1 MPTEGTPSLRESYRA
16 RVRER
21 TIEVAYSE
29 AVDKGWDK
37 VRVGRVATRVGVSR
51 ALLYKE
57 FGDKNGLGEALV
69 LHESE
74 RFLVGVQQ
82 VLRQYDEQPADSD
95 GAVVAEAIRA
105 SVDYTL
111 TQAAHSPLLRA
122 MLVPG
127 QDPTTGPTPTEVG
140 IGALPV
146 LSAAPQLVELAGDT
160 LVAWLRGRLPQL
172 GVDELVDAMDALIRL
187 TVSHVAQP
195 GADPDAAA
203 RRICAVALRYL
214 RLA

>member
-16 RVRER
+16 QVRER

-29 AVDKGWDK
+29 AVDKGWDR
-37 VRVGRVATRVGVSR
+37 VRVGQVATRVGVSR

-57 FGDKNGLGEALV
+57 FGDKHGLGEALV

-82 VLRQYDEQPADSD
+82 VLRQYDGQPADSD
-95 GAVVAEAIRA
+95 GAVVVDAIRA

-111 TQAAHSPLLRA
+111 TQAAQSPLLRA
-122 MLVPG
+122 MLLPG
-127 QDPTTGPTPTEVG
+127 QHPTTGPTPTEVG
-140 IGALPV
+140 LGALPV
-146 LSAAPQLVELAGDT
+146 LAAAPQLVELAGDT

-172 GVDELVDAMDALIRL
+172 GVEELVDAMDALIRL

-195 GADPDAAA
+195 GPDPDAAA